1 MYTHIPSYSSLP
13 PSTLPHPSKSP
24 WGNRLCLLPT
34 SYPSYTCEKVQPL
47 AALSCLALCDPMDCS
62 PPGSACF
69 QLAIQSYT
77 CEKVQPLAALLCL
90 ALCDPMDCSPPGYSA
105 QGILLARI
113 LEWVA
118 IPSVGDL
125 CNPGLLQCKQLLYPL
140 SHQGS
145 PYFTH
150 GLCVYVSDTQLTATS
165 PSPSV
170 SPCQFSTSA

>member
-13 PSTLPHPSKSP
+13 PSTPPHPSKSS
-24 WGNRLCLLPT
+24 WGTRLCLLPT

-62 PPGSACF
+62 PPGS
-69 QLAIQSYT
+69 
-77 CEKVQPLAALLCL
+77 
-90 ALCDPMDCSPPGYSA
+90 SA

-125 CNPGLLQCKQLLYPL
+125 CNPGLRQCKQLLYPL
-140 SHQGS
+140 SPQGS

-150 GLCVYVSDTQLTATS
+150 GLCIYVSDIQLAATS
-165 PSPSV
+165 PFPSV
-170 SPCQFSTSA
+170 PPCQFSTSA